1 MLVFPNAKINLGLNV
16 VSKRADGYHNLETV
30 FYPVKLADA
39 LELVE
44 AGETSLSISGLTID
58 GNAENNLVLKAYRL
72 LEHDYQL
79 PPVKFHLHKVIPFG
93 AGLGGGSSD
102 AAFALKM
109 LNRFFQLQLSDTSL
123 ENYAARLGADC
134 PFFIQNKP
142 VFAHGIGDRFEPV
155 ALDLHEYQIVVVK
168 PGISVSTPEAY
179 RNIVPAPASFNLR
192 DISKLPIEEWKNVVK
207 NDFEKSVF
215 PQYPGIEKLKNQL
228 YDLGAV
234 YASMSGSGSAVY
246 GIFRHL
252 PADLDR
258 FLPEGIF
265 IYR

>member
-1 MLVFPNAKINLGLNV
+1 M

-44 AGETSLSISGLTID
+44 ASETSLTVSGLKIE
-58 GNAENNLVLKAYRL
+58 GSAENNLVLKAYRL
-72 LEHDYQL
+72 LEQDYRL
-79 PPVKFHLHKVIPFG
+79 PPVKFHLHKVVPFG

-109 LNRFFQLQLSDTSL
+109 LNRFFGLNLSDFKL
-123 ENYAARLGADC
+123 ENYAGRLGADC
-134 PFFIQNKP
+134 PFFVQNKP
-142 VFAHGIGDRFEPV
+142 RFAHGIGDRFEPISI
-155 ALDLHEYQIVVVK
+155 DLQEYQIVIVK
-168 PGISVSTPEAY
+168 PEFAVSTPEAY
-179 RNIVPAPASFNLR
+179 RYVMPARPAFNLKE
-192 DISKLPIEEWKNVVK
+192 IGTLPVEEWKNVVK

-215 PQYPGIEKLKNQL
+215 SQYPGIEKLKKQL
-228 YDLGAV
+228 YELGAV

-258 FLPEGIF
+258 FLPRGIF